1 MKNGLIMLLVVLAAG
16 ALSYGV
22 FYTMNDAPAVRQAA
36 REGDAMAWLRAE
48 FHLTAA
54 QFAAIKK
61 LHDDY
66 GLQCSEHCRAIMDAR
81 RRGASRA
88 EQAALE
94 KICVDAMTEHFRK
107 VAALMSPGEG
117 DRYLAIVLPRVGDYG
132 HQGAP
137 TVQVR
142 S

>member
-1 MKNGLIMLLVVLAAG
+1 MKNGLIMLLAVLVAG

-22 FYTMNDAPAVRQAA
+22 FYAMNDAPAVRQAA

-48 FHLTAA
+48 FHLTDG

-81 RRGASRA
+81 HRGASKA

-94 KICVDAMTEHFRK
+94 KICVDAMTDHFRK

-117 DRYLAIVLPRVGDYG
+117 ERYLAIVLPRVGDYS

>member
-1 MKNGLIMLLVVLAAG
+1 MKNGLIALLVVLLAG
-16 ALSYGV
+16 ALSFGV
-22 FYTMNDAPAVRQAA
+22 FYAMNDAPAVRRAA
-36 REGDAMAWLRAE
+36 REGDAMAWLQAE
-48 FHLTAA
+48 FHLTEA

-61 LHDDY
+61 LHADY
-66 GLQCSEHCRAIMDAR
+66 GRQCSEHCRAIMEAR
-81 RRGASRA
+81 HRGASKA

-94 KICVDAMTEHFRK
+94 KVCVDSMTEHFRK

-117 DRYLAIVLPRVGDYG
+117 ERYLAIVLPRIQDY
-132 HQGAP
+132 HHEEAP

>member
-1 MKNGLIMLLVVLAAG
+1 MKNGLITLLVVLAAG
-16 ALSYGV
+16 VLSFGV
-22 FYTMNDAPAVRQAA
+22 FYAMNDAPAVRRAA
-36 REGDAMAWLRAE
+36 REGDAMAWLQAE
-48 FHLTAA
+48 FHLSQA

-61 LHDDY
+61 LHADY
-66 GLQCSEHCRAIMDAR
+66 GRQCSEHCRAIMEAR
-81 RRGASRA
+81 QRGASA
-88 EQAALE
+88 TEQASLE

-117 DRYLAIVLPRVGDYG
+117 ERYLAIVLPRIQDYS
-132 HQGAP
+132 HHEAP